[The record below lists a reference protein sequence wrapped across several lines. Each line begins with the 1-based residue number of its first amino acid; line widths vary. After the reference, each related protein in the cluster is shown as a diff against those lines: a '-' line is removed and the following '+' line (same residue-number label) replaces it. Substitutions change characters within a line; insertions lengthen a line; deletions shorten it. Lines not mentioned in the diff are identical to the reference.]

1 MVVGGFKMK
10 TRIPLWIEQDII
22 NKMDGLYKQE
32 NCKSRSEFIENAVQF
47 YIGYILTKDNVDY
60 LGTALTNVIDGRI
73 GMTEDRLSKL
83 IFKICVEVSIL
94 MNLYAIELD
103 VDTETLDKLRNK
115 CIKDIK
121 KTNGNINLKN
131 IIDYQ
136 NEK

>member
-1 MVVGGFKMK
+1 MK